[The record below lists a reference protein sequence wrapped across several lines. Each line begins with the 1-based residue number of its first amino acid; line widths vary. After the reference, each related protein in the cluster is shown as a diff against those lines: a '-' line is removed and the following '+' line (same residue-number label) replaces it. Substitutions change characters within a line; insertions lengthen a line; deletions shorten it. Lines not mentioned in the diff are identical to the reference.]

1 MSLIQVRLETFFAN
15 LLKKMHLSGE
25 TETTVTL
32 KEYQV
37 MEVLNAIEK
46 AKGLDEIRRVLGETE
61 A

>member
-46 AKGLDEIRRVLGETE
+46 AKGLDEIRRVLGETQT
-61 A
+61 